1 MSVSWTSR
9 PREQGRGTVYGSE
22 GELVSDQDFN
32 FAPPPPR
39 RERKDFEPP
48 PWEKHLFEQL
58 AKEQEQKQEP
68 VEPAE
73 PLPTPEA
80 EPVVEEPSAV
90 VDSSATGDDESDEGP
105 RIDEVQLAAM
115 MFELR
120 AEEVPATQM
129 YARATLVAGA
139 VLLLIGIVMV
149 IWSFVMIMVALRRA
163 DQGRTGVFVGMTVLV
178 FGAGFA
184 GTGAWFMFKTL
195 RQQGVL

>member
-1 MSVSWTSR
+1 
-9 PREQGRGTVYGSE
+9 
-22 GELVSDQDFN
+22 VSDQDFN

-58 AKEQEQKQEP
+58 AREQEQAQEVAVADEP
-68 VEPAE
+68 VS
-73 PLPTPEA
+73 TPEV
-80 EPVVEEPSAV
+80 PTVVEEPHEVAKPAPSA
-90 VDSSATGDDESDEGP
+90 GGELEEEP
-105 RIDEVQLAAM
+105 RINEVQLAAM

-120 AEEVPATQM
+120 AEEAPATQM
-129 YARATLVAGA
+129 YARTTLVAGA
-139 VLLLIGIVMV
+139 VLLLIGVVMV
-149 IWSFVMIMVALRRA
+149 IWSFVMIVVALRRA

-184 GTGAWFMFKTL
+184 GTGAWFVFKTL